1 MSETRKRYM
10 LRLIARIVIF
20 FLCIA
25 AYIKTPEIY
34 DILDGCVLLVST
46 QHGEK
51 MDLFVILSY
60 IGSFATVVFC
70 CVYAFVKSR
79 QPEEEVEE

>member
-1 MSETRKRYM
+1 MVGSVYTVFSRCSDTSHTLSNRMSSR
-10 LRLIARIVIF
+10 VIF
-20 FLCIA
+20 
-25 AYIKTPEIY
+25 IY